1 MRLFTYFQNEF
12 DWIYSTFVSC
22 CYEKFYTF
30 WDRIGDTLAYYLEL
44 DIPEYKVGFLS
55 VIDKMSNMNA
65 FDSDEDFK
73 YLKGLKMKQFI
84 NIVKTLFITINS
96 KQLIDT

>member
-1 MRLFTYFQNEF
+1 
-12 DWIYSTFVSC
+12 
-22 CYEKFYTF
+22 
-30 WDRIGDTLAYYLEL
+30 
-44 DIPEYKVGFLS
+44 
-55 VIDKMSNMNA
+55 MSNMNA

-73 YLKGLKMKQFI
+73 YLIGLKIKQFI